1 MSSLPDRQEAIN
13 KYFDDFLANTRED
26 ESLDEMMESFDELI
40 YTALLEKLGHANSS
54 DEQKKLIRLKMNEF
68 MMDMDLNA
76 PALVDAEKIL
86 RSIGASD
93 FKRAAKYLDSLYEY
107 RAKLFTQAQTLKAN
121 QPRNK
126 DPLTKLFGQMIQRDP
141 KISAAEVITQL
152 ESGKY
157 SDVVS
162 DFDEDNIYYRMAGG
176 QEKTVAKNNIPA
188 RLTRIRK
195 RTK

>member
-13 KYFDDFLANTRED
+13 KYFDDFLVNTSKD
-26 ESLDEMMESFDELI
+26 ESLDKMMESFDELI
-40 YTALLEKLGHANSS
+40 YTALLEKLGYSNSS
-54 DEQKKLIRLKMNEF
+54 DEQKKLVRLKMNEF
-68 MMDMDLNA
+68 MMDMDLNS

-93 FKRAAKYLDSLYEY
+93 FKRAAKYLESLYEY
-107 RAKLFTQAQTLKAN
+107 REKLFTQAQTLKAK

-126 DPLTKLFGQMIQRDP
+126 DPLTKLLSQMIERDS
-141 KISAAEVITQL
+141 KISAAEVIAQL

-162 DFDEDNIYYRMAGG
+162 DFDEDNIYYRIADG
-176 QEKTVAKNNIPA
+176 QEKIVTKSNIPT
-188 RLTRIRK
+188 RLTRLRK